1 MRKFQSLLFV
11 LKWSYICYNI
21 ICMTVPLNYAGDD
34 FLRVIG
40 KNYCVNF
47 RYENFSSIRI
57 PQIKYG

>member
-1 MRKFQSLLFV
+1 
-11 LKWSYICYNI
+11 
-21 ICMTVPLNYAGDD
+21 MTVPLNYAGDD

-40 KNYCVNF
+40 KNYRVNF